1 MFYTKVLKL
10 KASQEFIPTALE
22 SKEVLKSLIKSL
34 IYTWNKI
41 LFLEKYL
48 NQRNIFSKRSS
59 GKVENAAAV
68 AAFHNHKREND

>member
-10 KASQEFIPTALE
+10 KASHEFIPTALE
-22 SKEVLKSLIKSL
+22 SKEVLKSLIYS
-34 IYTWNKI
+34 WNKI

-48 NQRNIFSKRSS
+48 NQRNIFSKRFS

-68 AAFHNHKREND
+68 AAFHNHKRKNYK